1 LLVVIAIIGVLVAL
15 LLPAVQAAREAARRS
30 QCMNNLRELSLG
42 LVNYE
47 SANGRFPSAFEYAT
61 TDNAATLTSTG
72 PNWVIRI
79 LPFIEQQ
86 SLFNQINTTVK
97 ISGKNDPIISH
108 PKNAA
113 FRATN
118 LATMLCPTDSFNQ
131 TPASWLG
138 TPWARGN
145 YAANGGNGP
154 MGNYDPRTDW
164 INGPD
169 SPGWKDPMRRGT
181 IGPNVAVKLKEI
193 TDGTSVSM
201 LLGELRAGINERDRR
216 GVWALGQA
224 SASMLIWFGTTGDD
238 DGPNVCS
245 VYADDTAGLSSPFD
259 DAQMMQECMPDAT
272 GSDQMDQ
279 ATVRSM
285 HPGGANIGMAD
296 GSAHFISNDIQ
307 TNGQGVY
314 QTWPANLLMTVWD
327 KLIASADDQAIG
339 ELPF

>member
-1 LLVVIAIIGVLVAL
+1 LVVIAIIGVLVAL
-15 LLPAVQAAREAARRS
+15 LLPAVQAAREAARRQ
-30 QCMNNLRELSLG
+30 QCQSNLRQLSLG

-47 SANGRFPSAFEYAT
+47 SANGRFPSAFEYGKS
-61 TDNAATLTSTG
+61 DNAATLSTIG
-72 PNWVIRI
+72 PNWVVRI

-86 SLFNQINTTVK
+86 SLFNQIDKTATVPGK
-97 ISGKNDPIISH
+97 KDPLISS

-113 FRATN
+113 FRATSF
-118 LATMLCPTDSFNQ
+118 ATMLCPTDSFNQ
-131 TPASWLG
+131 TPAQWG

-145 YAANGGNGP
+145 YGANGGNGP
-154 MGNYDPRTDW
+154 MGDYGSRPDW

-193 TDGTSVSM
+193 TDGTSNTM
-201 LLGELRAGINERDRR
+201 LLGELRAGIHERDRR

-245 VYADDTAGLSSPFD
+245 EFADDTAGLTAAD
-259 DAQMMQECMPDAT
+259 NALMIQECMPDAT

-279 ATVRSM
+279 ATVRSL
-285 HPGGANIGMAD
+285 HQGGVNIGMAD

-307 TNGQGVY
+307 TNGQGLY
-314 QTWPANLLMTVWD
+314 QVWPTSLPMTVWD

-339 ELPF
+339 QLPF